1 MDDQD
6 FYVLALLGNY
16 DIHDHLSSNT
26 SKMRTQ
32 IILLV
37 VNSSRV
43 YPITNGGH
51 IG

>member
-16 DIHDHLSSNT
+16 DHLSSNT
-26 SKMRTQ
+26 SENEDANYTAC
-32 IILLV
+32 I

-43 YPITNGGH
+43 YPITNARC